1 MAVAKVVRAK
11 DGETLCSIAVENGF
25 KNCTKLRAANAQ
37 LAGRGAQPGDQ
48 VKVPEVTTK
57 QEAGQVDLLHRFRR
71 LGKANRLFIIQDLN
85 KATGLLAAGDRQPR
99 LAVSNYVP
107 GRQGRGFAQNDWVND
122 TTSDHNADASDDLD
136 HFKILVH
143 DRFAHAANQNTVEV
157 TLQAQKPVLG
167 TIPNEIVSWA
177 DMTEPGTKLEHVVC
191 RRFVPNTPWYRSSYL
206 RLVADTQDQTAKR
219 RDGHN
224 DPGAGAVDAG
234 TDVSRQT
241 LIVPPPDER
250 RVEILDLRVEAYRDA
265 ADCQSAGP
273 EKCRARAFSDVG
285 KEEKVMRVKVVRVG
299 GSGGSGVSDNDLR
312 TCLFKNLRRRLAQI
326 NVGVKTV
333 LEPGPGVTITD
344 NFIHDVSPP
353 QNMIMISDFD
363 GVRAGGGKNMQATVR
378 LTPGGDKTAQITTR
392 FRDRP
397 VETAEK
403 LATALRAQ
411 GVVCRVSPN
420 PPVTSSTNNFGS
432 CDILCFNA
440 NGTMA
445 RVISKSTQDTKQ
457 TIGHTGAWTNA
468 NVLGADGF
476 YGSATGSDAMIAGS
490 PDYRVCAKN
499 FVASDR
505 YLCAI
510 VVNNLPGLNGEATG
524 PYIGLKEKF
533 RPLPVFQLIVF
544 LSVGG
549 AQSPV
554 TLSHEGGHTVL
565 DCFHTSRR
573 VAGVET
579 DILGNAYPNNA
590 NLAFSEWMSAFPH
603 PNQIRKRISDTPLT
617 VWLSLLKTGVNSIQT
632 QPTLMGGQNTPT
644 SPVNP
649 TCTARFRNLCPS
661 VFEGLRQLH
670 PRPQTPL

>member
-11 DGETLCSIAVENGF
+11 DGDSLCSIAVENGF
-25 KNCTKLRAANAQ
+25 KNCTKLRAPNSQ
-37 LAGRGAQPGDQ
+37 LAGRGVQPGDR
-48 VKVPEVTTK
+48 VNVPEVTTK
-57 QEAGQVDLLHRFRR
+57 QEAGAVDTLHRFRR
-71 LGKANRLFIIQDLN
+71 LGKANRVFIIQDLN
-85 KATGLLAAGDRQPR
+85 RAGGQQAAGDRQPR

-107 GRQGRGFAQNDWVND
+107 GRQGRGFATANWVD
-122 TTSDHNADASDDLD
+122 HTTSDHNVDASADPD

-143 DRFAHAANQNTVEV
+143 DRFAHAANQDSVEV

-167 TIPNEIVSWA
+167 TIPNEIRSWA
-177 DMTEPGTKLEHVVC
+177 DMTEAGTKLEHVVC
-191 RRFVPNTPWYRSSYL
+191 RRFAPSTPFYRSSYL

-219 RDGHN
+219 RDGRN

-250 RVEILDLRVEAYRDA
+250 NVEALDLRVEAFREA
-265 ADCQSAGP
+265 PDCQSAGA
-273 EKCRARAFSDVG
+273 EKCRAHSFADVG
-285 KEEKVMRVKVVRVG
+285 KDEKVMRVKVVRVG
-299 GSGGSGVSDNDLR
+299 AAAGSGVSDNDLR
-312 TCLFKNLRRRLAQI
+312 TCIFTNLRRRLAQI
-326 NVGVKTV
+326 NVGILPVV
-333 LEPGPGVTITD
+333 ERGPGVTITD
-344 NFIHDVSPP
+344 DFIHDVALP
-353 QNMIMISDFD
+353 QNMIMISDFA
-363 GVRAGGGKNMQATVR
+363 GARASGGKNMQATVR

-392 FRDRP
+392 RRDKP
-397 VETAEK
+397 AETANK
-403 LATALRAQ
+403 LAAELRKL
-411 GVVCRVSPN
+411 GVKCRVSPN
-420 PPVTSSTNNFGS
+420 PPVTSSSNSFGS

-440 NGTMA
+440 DDTLA
-445 RVISKSTQDTKQ
+445 RVIATSTQDTGQ
-457 TIGHTGAWTNA
+457 TISHTGGWNNG

-476 YGSATGSDAMIAGS
+476 YGSATGSDAMMAGS

-499 FVASDR
+499 FVLHDT

-524 PYIGLKEKF
+524 PYIGITQKF
-533 RPLPVFQLIVF
+533 RPLREFQLIVY

-573 VAGVET
+573 VSGVET

-617 VWLSLLKTGVNSIQT
+617 VWLSMLKTGVNSIQT
-632 QPTLMGGQNTPT
+632 QNTLMGGKNTPT
-644 SPVNP
+644 GP
-649 TCTARFRNLCPS
+649 TNQTCAVRFRTLCGTVFGNLR
-661 VFEGLRQLH
+661 VLH
-670 PRPQTPL
+670 PAP